1 MQVKWCKL
9 KNFRNYDEASI
20 EFFSGKNLISGGNG
34 QGKTNIVEA
43 VMLNALTKSPRTSHD
58 EDMKKEGTSHT
69 EVEVC
74 IERNFGELTLKCVL
88 DDELKKKFYINTNEV
103 KKIGDVF
110 GNLVAVYFSPED
122 LIIVSGGPSER
133 RDFMDTDISQ
143 LSGSYYNLLQRYTK
157 VLNQRNKLL
166 KFVHDKSVLADQIE
180 VWNNQLAHL
189 AGLIIKTRKNFIQKL
204 KEPANETMKYI
215 SKNADELSIEYIGA
229 KGETAAEIE
238 AEIKKSLENNLDRDM
253 ELGYTTIGPHRDDLR
268 FDLNKR
274 DSRVFASQG
283 QQRSIVLALKIA
295 ELKVFENEIGEKP
308 ILVLDD
314 VFSELDSTRQKK
326 LYEYFADTQV
336 LMTGTLFKFKP
347 DEDYLSIVVKN
358 AKAKNKIMTKNK
370 NTDWFRCFLLW
381 LIFFLFFFLF

>member
-20 EFFSGKNLISGGNG
+20 DFFPGKNLISGGNG

-43 VMLNALTKSPRTSHD
+43 VMLNALTKSPRTSRD
-58 EDMKKEGTSHT
+58 EDMKKEGTTHT
-69 EVEVC
+69 EAEVC
-74 IERNFGELTLKCVL
+74 VERNFGEVVLKCIL
-88 DDELKKKFYINTNEV
+88 DDELKKKFYLNSNEV
-103 KKIGDVF
+103 KKVGDVF

-122 LIIVSGGPSER
+122 LKIVSGGPSER

-166 KFVHDKSVLADQIE
+166 KFVHDKAVLVDQIE

-189 AGLIIKTRKNFIQKL
+189 AGLIVKTRKNFIQKL

-215 SKNADELSIEYIGA
+215 SKNADELSIEYVGA
-229 KGETAAEIE
+229 KGETATEIE
-238 AEIKKSLENNLDRDM
+238 AEIKKSLENNIDRDM
-253 ELGYTTIGPHRDDLR
+253 ELGYTTIGPHRDDVR
-268 FDLNKR
+268 FDLNGR
-274 DSRVFASQG
+274 DSRIFASQG

-295 ELKVFENEIGEKP
+295 ELKVFENELGEKP
-308 ILVLDD
+308 VLVLDD

-326 LYEYFADTQV
+326 LYEHFADTQV

-347 DEDYLSIVVKN
+347 DEDYLSIQVKN
-358 AKAKNKIMTKNK
+358 AKAKNKLMQKNK
-370 NTDWFRCFLLW
+370 NTD
-381 LIFFLFFFLF
+381 